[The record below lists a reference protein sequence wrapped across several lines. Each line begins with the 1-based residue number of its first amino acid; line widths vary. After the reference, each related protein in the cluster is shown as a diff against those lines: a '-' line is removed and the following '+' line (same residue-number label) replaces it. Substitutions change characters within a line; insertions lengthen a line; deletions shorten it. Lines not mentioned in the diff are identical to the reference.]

1 MKIFKHYI
9 ERQTVNDSINIENL
23 NIQASIFVV
32 IPCYNEPDILTTLNS
47 LANCYPPKARAAV
60 LIVVNSSEDSPANV
74 LLQNLE
80 TLSSIE
86 LWKQNN
92 PGIFFDVFSL
102 HVKELSR
109 KFAGV
114 GWARKIGMDT
124 VIKQLAATEQEDA
137 IIISFDADSTVL
149 PGYFREIEQTFEK
162 NPKFNFCT
170 IDFEHPI
177 QSTES
182 TSFER
187 EGIIR
192 YELHMRYFR
201 ISMEWSGYPHA
212 IHTVGSS
219 FALRASAYVKQGGMN
234 RRKAGEDFY
243 FLHKLVLLGAYGNI
257 NSTTVFPSAR
267 TSDRVPFG
275 TGAAMKKWV
284 EGNSELMT
292 TYCFDAFVS
301 LKPFFDNPAQ
311 FLEMNDT
318 KLWDV
323 FNNYSPPLK
332 SFIEESGTDKEI
344 LELQSN
350 CSNSST
356 FTNRFFHRINA
367 FWILKYL
374 NFAHERH
381 YQRGELYS
389 ESIRLL
395 QQIGIDISINT
406 SPEKILELFRSLDR
420 RFKNIS

>member
-1 MKIFKHYI
+1 MQIFKHYI

-23 NIQASIFVV
+23 EIQASIFVV

-47 LANCYPPKARAAV
+47 FAQCYPPKAKAVV
-60 LIVVNSSEDSPANV
+60 LIVVNSSEDSPDSA
-74 LLQNLE
+74 LSQNLA
-80 TLSSIE
+80 TLSSIAF
-86 LWKQNN
+86 WKQDN
-92 PGIFFDVFSL
+92 PGTFFDVFSL
-102 HVKELSR
+102 HVKNLPR

-114 GWARKIGMDT
+114 GWARKIGMDE
-124 VIKQLAATEQEDA
+124 VIKQLAATEEDA

-149 PGYFREIEQTFEK
+149 PNYFREIEQAFEK
-162 NPKFNFCT
+162 NPKFNFFT
-170 IDFEHPI
+170 INFAHPF
-177 QSTES
+177 QTLES
-182 TSFER
+182 SGIEM

-201 ISMEWSGYPHA
+201 NSMEWSGYPHA

-257 NSTTVFPSAR
+257 SSTTVFPSAR

-275 TGAAMKKWV
+275 TGAAMKKWL
-284 EGNSELMT
+284 EGNSELIT
-292 TYCFDAFVS
+292 TYCFDAFIS

-311 FLEMNDT
+311 FLEMNET
-318 KLWDV
+318 RLWDV
-323 FNNYSPPLK
+323 FNNYSPALK
-332 SFIEESGTDKEI
+332 SFLEESDTDKEI
-344 LELQSN
+344 LELQAN
-350 CSNSST
+350 CSNSLT

-374 NFAHERH
+374 NFVHERY
-381 YQRGELYS
+381 YQRGELYN

-395 QQIGIDISINT
+395 QQIGIDLSKET
-406 SPEKILELFRSLDR
+406 SPEKILDLYRSLDR
-420 RFKNIS
+420 RFKNLS